1 MGWAA
6 QSPCVAG
13 GVRIACA
20 SWDEPETF
28 IVRCLARDF
37 GTAGICRRPRI
48 AFAFSRSRPT
58 EAAFVFQG
66 PPDPNVAD
74 GGAVSSPEVLS
85 DERELVPR

>member
-1 MGWAA
+1 VFPEAA
-6 QSPCVAG
+6 LP
-13 GVRIACA
+13 
-20 SWDEPETF
+20 
-28 IVRCLARDF
+28 
-37 GTAGICRRPRI
+37 
-48 AFAFSRSRPT
+48 